1 MNIGF
6 YYSCY
11 DEVDAVEY
19 SISTIKK
26 YYPNSPIYLASEKH
40 NFLYLKD
47 SYIDPYLFEDTMG
60 IRHKNGINVLYKT
73 PEYQKEIK
81 NCIYSV
87 LNRMIDFITK
97 NPNLDYI
104 VMMDPDAILR
114 GKLNIPDG
122 VKLLGSKVNKGFPEE
137 YKNVLKKVPGA
148 LVIDEWGATP
158 GIFHVK
164 TFLKAYDNIKT
175 NIDIFDELC
184 LSFYAMYAHDVL
196 LPTIFA
202 LIGIPETFN
211 PDIIECVRRPD
222 WENTNHPLVHQY
234 KKYYPK
240 NNWSVIRIANG
251 I

>member
-11 DEVDAVEY
+11 DEVEAVKY

-26 YYPNSPIYLASEKH
+26 YYPFSPIYLASEKH
-40 NFLYLKD
+40 DFNYLED
-47 SYIDPYLFEDTMG
+47 NYLESHVFDDTMS
-60 IRHKNGINVLYKT
+60 IRHKPGIGVLYKH
-73 PEYQKEIK
+73 PSYQKEIK
-81 NCIYSV
+81 KCIYAV
-87 LNRMIDFITK
+87 LDRLTDFIDK
-97 NPNLDYI
+97 NKTLDYI

-114 GKLNIPDG
+114 GKLNISLDA
-122 VKLLGSKVNKGFPEE
+122 KLLGSKVNKGFPEE
-137 YKNVLKKVPGA
+137 YKNILKNVPGA
-148 LVIDEWGATP
+148 IVIDEWGATP
-158 GIFHVK
+158 AIFEVK
-164 TFLKAYDNIKT
+164 SFIKAYNNIKT
-175 NIDIFDELC
+175 NIKIFDQLC

-211 PDIIECVRRPD
+211 PDIVECVRNPD
-222 WENTNHPLVHQY
+222 WEKTDHVLVHQF
-234 KKYYPK
+234 KQYYPK